1 MKKAMKS
8 GFTLI
13 ELLVVV
19 AIIAVI
25 GAGVAVTYNRLD
37 ERAKVAMELNDIGVL
52 EKTINHWSFLHDGK
66 LPNRLDSLVQTD
78 GSSLYTAMGTGSSG
92 NGLSMQAGFTF
103 EAKKAP
109 EYVMNQLSAVGID
122 TVYMHYPEVLPAN
135 DSTYT
140 NDTSAAKKMDT
151 SGTVAT
157 LDADAESVADNLAQM
172 QAIVDQSA
180 AAQEAFAEGNPYTLT
195 WTDSSGNP
203 QSRTFPAAMA
213 AMWPT
218 ILNSA
223 QETVDSA
230 GGNLLDTLA
239 FLWPEGGT
247 QMGMNLA
254 NEIIIN
260 AGLNPDL
267 VASPEQ
273 DVDAARADGK
283 GYWLVVFGIG
293 RFADIYT
300 GNGAR
305 VLEPVSG
312 KRYTEEN
319 LYNRYLMVVKVP
331 VYGYDNMTGQGNQ
344 KASVA
349 AILSPNGLSR
359 TRLDSTYRDAEKA
372 TSN

>member
-1 MKKAMKS
+1 MKASNKS

-25 GAGVAVTYNRLD
+25 GAGVGVMYNRLD
-37 ERAKVAMELNDIGVL
+37 ERAKVAMEINDIGAL
-52 EKTINHWSFLHDGK
+52 EKTISHWSFLHDGK
-66 LPNRLDSLVQTD
+66 LPNKLDSLVQTD
-78 GSSLYTAMGTGSSG
+78 GSSLYTAMGENSSG
-92 NGLSMQAGFTF
+92 NGLSMQAGFTL
-103 EAKKAP
+103 EARKAP

-122 TVYMHYPEVLPAN
+122 KVYMHYPDVQPAN
-135 DSTYT
+135 DSTFT
-140 NDTSAAKKMDT
+140 NDTTAAKKMDV
-151 SGTVAT
+151 SGTLAT
-157 LDADAESVADNLAQM
+157 LDADAETVADNLAKA

-180 AAQEAFAEGNPYTLT
+180 AAQEAFAAGNPYVLT
-195 WTDSSGNP
+195 WTDSSGNT
-203 QSRTFPAAMA
+203 QSSTFPAAMA

-254 NEIIIN
+254 NEIIVN

-267 VASPEQ
+267 VASPDE
-273 DVDAARADGK
+273 DVTTARTNGK

-293 RFADIYT
+293 RFAEIYE

-305 VLEPVSG
+305 VLSPVEG
-312 KRYTEEN
+312 KRYTDAN

-331 VYGYDNMTGQGNQ
+331 VYGFDNMTGQGNQ

-359 TRLDSTYRDAEKA
+359 TRLDGTYRDAVKA